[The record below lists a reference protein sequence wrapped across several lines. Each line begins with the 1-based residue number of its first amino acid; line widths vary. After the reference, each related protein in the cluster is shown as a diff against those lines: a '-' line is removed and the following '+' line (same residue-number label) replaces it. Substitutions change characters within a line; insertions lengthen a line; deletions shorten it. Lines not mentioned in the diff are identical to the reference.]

1 MYSENLKDTNGII
14 RSRKSNEK
22 LHNSKKKKTKKDKIP
37 KNYLQNTTEKT
48 NDCTTREPLSIRGA
62 NSGTLEDKQF
72 LFQ

>member
-1 MYSENLKDTNGII
+1 M
-14 RSRKSNEK
+14 KSCTIA
-22 LHNSKKKKTKKDKIP
+22 KKKKRKKDKIS

-48 NDCTTREPLSIRGA
+48 NDCATREPLSIRGA